1 MVEASSTEAASTGV
15 LGAQQLEDWRRD
27 GFLVLRGA
35 LDPERTAEVQ
45 AWVDEITH
53 WAATDGPGLH
63 HFEQTDAGPTLARS
77 EDLVGHHAGVRDL
90 LTAGTLPALAGA
102 LLGEPAVLYKEKI
115 NYKQPGGGGFAPHQ
129 DAPAYRFVDHHVSV
143 MVPLDPATEASGCLW
158 VAPDFEPG
166 VQLPMEGI
174 RGLRDDVVDALEWQP
189 VELQP
194 GDLLWFDSYL
204 PHRSDTNTTTTP
216 RRAFYLTYNAASA
229 GDFRTTY
236 YDDKQAELGA
246 AAEGDRARLSIT
258 DDFLGRP
265 VQANGG

>member
-1 MVEASSTEAASTGV
+1 MTEVTGTDV
-15 LGAQQLEDWRRD
+15 LAPEQLEAWQRD

-35 LDPERTAEVQ
+35 VDAERMAEVQ
-45 AWVDEITH
+45 AWVDEITR
-53 WAATDGPGLH
+53 WAAEGGAGLH

-77 EDLVGHHAGVRDL
+77 EDLIGHHDGVRAL
-90 LTAGTLPALAGA
+90 LTEGLLPELASALF
-102 LLGEPAVLYKEKI
+102 GEPAVLYKEKI
-115 NYKQPGGGGFAPHQ
+115 NYKQSGGGGFAPHQ
-129 DAPAYRFVDHHVSV
+129 DAPAYRFVDRHISV
-143 MVPLDPATEASGCLW
+143 MLPLDAATEASGCLW

-174 RGLRDDVVDALEWQP
+174 RGLRDDVVEALEWQP

-204 PHRSDTNTTTTP
+204 PHRSDTNTTSTA

-236 YDDKQAELGA
+236 YDDKLATFEGVE
-246 AAEGDRARLSIT
+246 EGDRARLSIT
-258 DDFLGRP
+258 DDFLGKP
-265 VQANGG
+265 VDPSGG